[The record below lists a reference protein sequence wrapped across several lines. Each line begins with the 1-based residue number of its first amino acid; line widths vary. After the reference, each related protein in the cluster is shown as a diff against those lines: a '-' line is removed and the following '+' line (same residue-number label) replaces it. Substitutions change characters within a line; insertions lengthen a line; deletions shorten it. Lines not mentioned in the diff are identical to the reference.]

1 MKSFYYSLEKDKTA
15 WWLVL
20 ISVIGLFVCYF
31 DIGIQWPPV
40 AKKATEVF
48 SNILV
53 SSLSGCIFYL
63 IVNTVSIYSTRK
75 FKLKVISDAL
85 IEMRALII
93 DLHHHFSCAYNSG
106 NESVIGRSLTQED
119 KKHLGSAA
127 KDLRSVFDTINTF
140 LDILPSKE
148 IRRFSEIASSNSFAL
163 MLYGL
168 YEETFSPSRFH
179 YLSCGMDN
187 IICKIN
193 LIEKSIEKLR

>member
-93 DLHHHFSCAYNSG
+93 DIHHHFSCAYNSG

-119 KKHLGSAA
+119 KNTWGLLLKTLGQCSTQLIHSLTFFRPRRSDDSARSPPQIVLRLCYMDYMKKHFHHRDFIIFLVEWTI
-127 KDLRSVFDTINTF
+127 LSV
-140 LDILPSKE
+140 K
-148 IRRFSEIASSNSFAL
+148 
-163 MLYGL
+163 
-168 YEETFSPSRFH
+168 
-179 YLSCGMDN
+179 
-187 IICKIN
+187 
-193 LIEKSIEKLR
+193 